1 MKRALVSSLFVLVA
15 CTPTQLEAGRYACQP
30 ELPFQCPGAWRCGL
44 EGFCH
49 QLGDTAVAWRCEN
62 SSDCEAGWGCGL
74 TNDREHRECHD
85 PSAPRA
91 WNCAEDTDCVSG
103 WRCGT
108 ALSCVD
114 PTADTLSPL
123 VLANVNAGTHI
134 NSLRSKT
141 RSSKLTVSP
150 LYSQGRGNRRTN
162 LGFVQDGHLQALSLD
177 LVSGTMAS
185 FDFGVQSPRSLAAH
199 GARGTDLQGAPDE
212 LDRLSVLWADG
223 GLSTF
228 RFADGGVAGQE
239 IYGNTYAAYD
249 MLGQSSATPGV
260 TPSVYAINARP
271 AGGYVRIDGDLAEEL
286 DLIAIN
292 STDGLNFSAVPSNR
306 VRSITGLRFNDA
318 VECVYLVDERGL
330 WVSQR
335 GWPNNPN
342 GIASYDFE
350 PVRLDGFTQAA
361 CQTGAQPQIKS
372 VAGLEERWL
381 AVTAQASGAAL
392 QVSII
397 DAARTWVSRGGV
409 GAETLCSSAANR
421 PCDADDA
428 VPVDVAL
435 GPCAA
440 CPQGTAL
447 AGLTMIPQGTG
458 RVPAL
463 EVVCGQTNVPPAV
476 FRLSPSSNPGECARS
491 LVTGA
496 SSFFSALLPVQGL
509 PAGGMTG
516 WSGTEGQLWFGT
528 DFETLSSLT
537 FDRAPAGVVK
547 NGASYL
553 AFSRDLI
560 GIPSPSIGLRSST
573 SLQLT
578 APVENAPTLV
588 VAGNVLQALDGGTIG
603 YANAL
608 TLEEPVAASIT
619 RSTLGTRVGVISA
632 NTMIYAG
639 DLEEALAG
647 GGIAVPMQRR
657 LTTVEPIASLA
668 FPKEHALGTGPLLT
682 GYAIVGANLVSVIG
696 DTLARWRTESVPLPA
711 VLLPRETWFQ
721 GTRGRV
727 GMQDGSVFAL
737 PSRVRISQP
746 VPGGEVV
753 DFAQTCG
760 QQLALTPTG
769 LFRLE
774 PDGTSPVG
782 QWRPI
787 ALPAEVSMLDF
798 TEGRVHGLG
807 NDVFVFTRTGEA
819 ARVTFDT
826 CPE

>member
-1 MKRALVSSLFVLVA
+1 MSRRLALR
-15 CTPTQLEAGRYACQP
+15 PRRY
-30 ELPFQCPGAWRCGL
+30 
-44 EGFCH
+44 CH
-49 QLGDTAVAWRCEN
+49 QLGDTVTAWRCED
-62 SSDCEAGWGCGL
+62 STDCEGGWGCGL
-74 TNDREHRECHD
+74 TNDGEHRECHD
-85 PSAPRA
+85 PAAPRA
-91 WNCAEDTDCVSG
+91 WNCAEDQDCVGG

-141 RSSKLTVSP
+141 RASKLTVSP
-150 LYSQGRGNRRTN
+150 LYAQGRGNRRTN
-162 LGFVQDGHLQALSLD
+162 LAFVQDGHLQALSVD

-185 FDFGVQSPRSLAAH
+185 FDFGVQSPRALAAH
-199 GARGTDLQGAPDE
+199 GARGTNLQGAPDE

-228 RFADGGVAGQE
+228 RFADGGVAGE
-239 IYGNTYAAYD
+239 EVYGNTYAAYD

-260 TPSVYAINARP
+260 SPSVYAINARP
-271 AGGYVRIDGDLAEEL
+271 DAIYVRIDGDFAEEL
-286 DLIAIN
+286 DLIATN
-292 STDGLNFSAVPSNR
+292 STDGLNFRDVPSNR
-306 VRSITGLRFNDA
+306 IRSITGLRYNDA

-335 GWPNNPN
+335 GWPNNPS

-350 PVRLDGFTQAA
+350 PVRLEGFTQAA
-361 CQTGAQPQIKS
+361 CDRGAQPQIKS

-381 AVTAQASGAAL
+381 AVTAQATGAAM

-421 PCDADDA
+421 PCDATDA
-428 VPVDVAL
+428 IPVDVAM

-440 CPQGTAL
+440 CPQGTTL
-447 AGLTMIPQGTG
+447 AGMSMVPEGTG

-463 EVVCGQTNVPPAV
+463 EVVCGQTNVPPSV
-476 FRLSPSSNPGECARS
+476 FRLSPSANPGECVRS

-496 SSFFSALLPVQGL
+496 SSFFSAPLPAQGL

-528 DFETLSSLT
+528 DFETLSGLT
-537 FDRAPAGVVK
+537 FDRAPVGVVK
-547 NGASYL
+547 NGASSL
-553 AFSRDLI
+553 AFSPELV
-560 GIPSPSIGLRSST
+560 GIPSPSLGLRSST
-573 SLQLT
+573 SLKLT

-588 VAGNVLQALDGGTIG
+588 VAGNTLQGLDGGTLG

-608 TLEEPVAASIT
+608 ALQAPVAAIIT
-619 RSTLGTRVGVISA
+619 RSTLGRRVGVISA
-632 NTMIYAG
+632 ATMIYAG
-639 DLEEALAG
+639 EVEEGLAG
-647 GGIAVPMQRR
+647 AGIAGPMPRR
-657 LTTVEPIASLA
+657 LTTVEPIVSLT
-668 FPKEHALGTGPLLT
+668 FPQEHPAGSGALLR
-682 GYAIVGANLVSVIG
+682 GYAIVGTNLVSVIA

-746 VPGGEVV
+746 LPGGEVV

-760 QQLALTPTG
+760 QQLALAPTG

-774 PDGTSPVG
+774 TDGSSPVG

-787 ALPAEVSMLDF
+787 PLPPEVSMLDF